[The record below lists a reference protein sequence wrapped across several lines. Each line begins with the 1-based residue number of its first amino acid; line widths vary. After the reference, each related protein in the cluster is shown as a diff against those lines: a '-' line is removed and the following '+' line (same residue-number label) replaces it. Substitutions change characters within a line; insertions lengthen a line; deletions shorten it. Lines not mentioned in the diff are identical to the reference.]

1 MALLAELCF
10 ASWVR
15 VVSSMD
21 LGVRALQLSQV
32 KISTVFGMGTAEK
45 YYLVCCAE
53 AGGGKSNRAEGIAI
67 IT

>member
-1 MALLAELCF
+1 M
-10 ASWVR
+10 
-15 VVSSMD
+15 VSSMD

-53 AGGGKSNRAEGIAI
+53 AGGGKSNHAEGIAI